1 MSGKLQFVAFVDV
14 TLEHLRQTEVCR
26 TFYEANMTIQNTRVL
41 RAFLLA
47 ASLVVFGS
55 AQASEKKVKM
65 KDLPKAVQHTV
76 HEQSKGAAMVGLS
89 KEVEHGKTY
98 YEVELKVNGHG
109 KDILIDPAGAIVEVE
124 EEVTV
129 ASLPPAVRIAIEA
142 KAGKGRIVKVE
153 SITKNNTLV
162 AYEAQVNTAGKKSEI
177 KIGPE
182 GKSIDGESEEHEAK
196 EKGVAKKSPQKSKEP

>member
-1 MSGKLQFVAFVDV
+1 
-14 TLEHLRQTEVCR
+14 
-26 TFYEANMTIQNTRVL
+26 MTDPTTRVL
-41 RAFLLA
+41 PTLLFSW
-47 ASLVVFGS
+47 SLLVFGT

-65 KDLPKAVQHTV
+65 RDLPKAVQQTV
-76 HEQSKGAAMVGLS
+76 QEQSKGATIGGLS

-124 EEVTV
+124 EEVTM
-129 ASLPPAVRIAIEA
+129 ASLPPAVKAAIEA

-153 SITKNNTLV
+153 SITKKNALV

-177 KIGPE
+177 KVTPE
-182 GKSIDGESEEHEAK
+182 GKSIDSEDEEGEAK
-196 EKGVAKKSPQKSKEP
+196 EKAAGKKPPQKSKRP

>member
-1 MSGKLQFVAFVDV
+1 
-14 TLEHLRQTEVCR
+14 
-26 TFYEANMTIQNTRVL
+26 MTIQNIRVL
-41 RAFLLA
+41 PAVLLA
-47 ASLVVFGS
+47 TSLLAFGS
-55 AQASEKKVKM
+55 AQGKETKVKM
-65 KDLPKAVQHTV
+65 KDLPAAVQKTV
-76 HEQSKGAAMVGLS
+76 QEQSKGATVSGLS

-124 EEVTV
+124 EEVTM
-129 ASLPPAVRIAIEA
+129 ASLPSAVKAAIEA

-177 KIGPE
+177 KVGPA
-182 GKSIDGESEEHEAK
+182 GQSMDSENEEDEAK
-196 EKGVAKKSPQKSKEP
+196 EKAAGKKPPQKSKKP

>member
-1 MSGKLQFVAFVDV
+1 
-14 TLEHLRQTEVCR
+14 
-26 TFYEANMTIQNTRVL
+26 MTIQNARVL

-47 ASLVVFGS
+47 ASLPVFGS
-55 AQASEKKVKM
+55 AQASEKKMKM
-65 KDLPKAVQHTV
+65 KDLPKAVQQTV
-76 HEQSKGAAMVGLS
+76 QEQSKGANVSGLS

-109 KDILIDPAGAIVEVE
+109 KDILLDAAGAIVEVE
-124 EEVTV
+124 EEVTM
-129 ASLPPAVRIAIEA
+129 ASLPPAVRSALEA

-177 KIGPE
+177 KVGPE
-182 GKSIDGESEEHEAK
+182 GKSIDRESEEDEAK
-196 EKGVAKKSPQKSKEP
+196 EKAAAKKSPQKSKKP